1 MPLSAGIDDAWP
13 SRLPQGWTTL
23 PDGSVGPSS
32 QVPDWLKQLI
42 PSPGAEQPYGP
53 GGAPVSGA
61 GPAGEMPGGGLLGYN
76 AVTPGAPSMGY
87 PAQGGP
93 QIFPPR
99 NSTIPPM
106 KSVGPFTGGTSTESG
121 WDPRTWFKGG
131 QPLDAAAAGGG
142 FNPLSFFARG
152 NPYARAAIA
161 AGGVLSPTPAE
172 TGEFTPAEPN
182 FVRPDAPMG
191 GVHGLPPPAKA
202 QPYTPMPW
210 RGPIADAPAGDP
222 SATPRPGGAGRPAT
236 VASAPAKSPFI
247 RIDKVNAGPLAQ
259 PGRGYQT
266 ALDLSSLFRR
276 G

>member
-23 PDGSVGPSS
+23 PDGSVGPSG

-53 GGAPVSGA
+53 GGAPISGA

-106 KSVGPFTGGTSTESG
+106 KSVGPFTGGTSTDSG

-161 AGGVLSPTPAE
+161 AAGVLEPTPAE
-172 TGEFTPAEPN
+172 TGEFNPAEPN

-191 GVHGLPPPAKA
+191 GVHGLPTAARP

-210 RGPIADAPAGDP
+210 RGPIADAPAGNP
-222 SATPRPGGAGRPAT
+222 SATPRPGGTGARPAT
-236 VASAPAKSPFI
+236 VAQAPAKP
-247 RIDKVNAGPLAQ
+247 P
-259 PGRGYQT
+259 P
-266 ALDLSSLFRR
+266 SL
-276 G
+276 